1 VAAASAAEANSPE
14 AVNRRLTYG
23 GEEGKVCAGEME
35 EIGRF
40 KIRPS
45 IGSTIASKMASP

>member
-1 VAAASAAEANSPE
+1 MAEANSPE

-23 GEEGKVCAGEME
+23 GEEGKAGGLEIE
-35 EIGRF
+35 EVGRF

-45 IGSTIASKMASP
+45 IGSTIGSKMTSP

>member
-1 VAAASAAEANSPE
+1 MNSPE

-23 GEEGKVCAGEME
+23 GEEGKVAGLEVE
-35 EIGRF
+35 EVGRF

-45 IGSTIASKMASP
+45 MGSTIGSKMASP